1 MTHGKTGEEKMNLRS
16 CLLATVLV
24 ITGVVE
30 SVTEGKV
37 VLKDRY
43 GFYTLINTAEVFPF
57 PEQSCVRVLYVS
69 DGRIRTLINAKIAHD
84 CPRP

>member
-1 MTHGKTGEEKMNLRS
+1 MNMRS
-16 CLLATVLV
+16 CLLSAVLA

-37 VLKDRY
+37 VLKDSW
-43 GFYTLINTAEVFPF
+43 GFYLLISTTEVFPF
-57 PEQSCVRVLYVS
+57 PAQSCVRILYES
-69 DGRIRTLINAKIAHD
+69 DGRTRTLINAKIAHD